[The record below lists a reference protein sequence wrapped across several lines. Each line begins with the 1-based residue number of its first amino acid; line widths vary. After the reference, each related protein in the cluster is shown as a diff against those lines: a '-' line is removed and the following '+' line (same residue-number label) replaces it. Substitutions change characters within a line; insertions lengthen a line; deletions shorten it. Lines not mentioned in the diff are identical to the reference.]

1 MVNPKVLEMCG
12 FDSTEYQGFA
22 FGIGIER
29 VAMLKYGIDN
39 IRYFYNDDIRF
50 LNQFGRK
57 E

>member
-1 MVNPKVLEMCG
+1 MVVKVVQCVNIQDG
-12 FDSTEYQGFA
+12 

-39 IRYFYNDDIRF
+39 IRNFYNDDIRF
-50 LNQFGRK
+50 LSQFGRK